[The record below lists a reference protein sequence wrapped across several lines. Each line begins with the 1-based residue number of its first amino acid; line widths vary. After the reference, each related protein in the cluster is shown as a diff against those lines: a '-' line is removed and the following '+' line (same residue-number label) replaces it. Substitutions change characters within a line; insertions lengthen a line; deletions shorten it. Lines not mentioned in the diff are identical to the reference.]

1 VISHDYRAATFTKL
15 RGSLFNSGSF
25 TIWIAEAVV
34 VLTFIVFVFILVSEI
49 SETIEKFLLE
59 F

>member
-1 VISHDYRAATFTKL
+1 VISHNYRAATFAQL
-15 RGSLFNSGSF
+15 RGSLFNSCGF

-34 VLTFIVFVFILVSEI
+34 VLTCIIFVFILIGEI
-49 SETIEKFLLE
+49 SETVEKFLLE